1 MESFIK
7 LQIDTKNSIEKGR
20 TNYKKS
26 PKDRLTQ
33 SYLETRLESL
43 ERQWKSFLE
52 YHKKIIE
59 IATDSSHNYFKTEMF
74 DTTEEFYINYKSE
87 LKEHISQVKNI
98 NQVSE
103 KMQITKIYNNVKL
116 PKVTIPTFSGK
127 YTEWTSFRDMFL
139 SLIHKN
145 DTIDDVQKLHYLKGH
160 LSGEA
165 EHLLRHTPVTAA
177 NYQECWQMLNKRYD
191 NKRYLCNSILTRLIN
206 QPNVSVSSTAIK
218 ELLDSTVDCLHGLST
233 LGIDTDSWD
242 AIVIYIISAKLDSES
257 RKLWESKIS
266 TNEELPTFDEFK
278 IFLESR
284 FRSLEYL
291 DTPTTSKQKSTV
303 TKPKVLHAVSSK
315 NYTSVNISCPLCKQP
330 HKLSHC
336 KQFGKEDYQTRS
348 EFVRT
353 HGLCYNCLGAN
364 HSIKFCRVTTSCQVC
379 NRKHH
384 SLLHPK
390 GFSSSASPQG
400 LSGEASAIKAAVST
414 LSAAS
419 DSVQESDVINVTT
432 HFSKRAVPNQV
443 LLATALVEAQ
453 TKNGA
458 NHLLRVLL
466 DQGSQ
471 ASFITESAVQLL
483 GLKKLPARGVI
494 SGIGGDES
502 AVASKFI
509 VFVNIKSRH
518 DPNFIYQ
525 VRAFVLGTITTLI
538 PGEKISVPTWPE
550 LDSLTLA
557 DPEYHTPNKIDVLL
571 GAEVYG
577 QVLREG
583 LIKHS
588 PGSLIAQNTCLGW
601 ILSGATRTLDFESNS
616 AHCHQVFISMH
627 SQISDNEMLKRFWE
641 IESDARYGKERILTQ
656 EEQLCEEFYNRTT
669 QRDSTGRYVVK
680 LPFKDADPP
689 CKYGHT
695 REIALKR
702 FQLLE
707 RRFKKDPEIKKK
719 YTDVI
724 QEYLDLG
731 HMEEIPPENDKE
743 RAEAVYLPHHAVVR
757 EDKATTKV
765 RVVFD
770 ASCKGVNGVSL
781 NDSLMV
787 GPTIQPDLRH
797 LVMRWRLH
805 PIVLCADIVKMYRQV
820 IVAPENRNF
829 QRLLWRCDPESEIKD
844 YKLLR
849 VTFGTACAPYLA
861 VKTLQQLAHDE
872 GDEFPLVSEKLKED
886 YYVDDFM
893 SGCQTVEEGIRIY
906 KEMKGL
912 VAKGGFELQKWMTN
926 NKDLSREIK
935 EDRSIQ
941 KVESV
946 EIKMDEVMK
955 ILGISWDRELDSFKY
970 TVTFP
975 PQPGSVTKRKVISEI
990 ARLFDPL
997 GWVAPCVI
1005 TAKILI
1011 QKLWLAGID
1020 WDDSLPEELLK
1031 EWKNYQADLL
1041 HLPQIV
1047 IPRWVETR
1055 SKAVMELQGFCDAS
1069 NKAYAAVVY
1078 LRVIEEDCD
1087 VKVHLVTAKTKVAP
1101 TKQLSIPR
1109 LELMGAVILAKLI
1122 TEVAETL
1129 GIERENIHCW
1139 TDSTI
1144 VLAWLSGHPSRW
1156 TTFVGNRV
1164 SEILTLLENTQWAH
1178 VRSACNPADIASR
1191 GVTPSELSQS
1201 SLWFHGPSW
1210 LTNKTINYTKPKLI
1224 TTELEK
1230 RLVKAHV
1237 TTCQDDKLWT
1247 KFSSIQKLVRVV
1259 AYCRRFLTSN
1269 KKRTTYLTSEEI
1281 AKALEIC
1288 IKKFQQQAYSEEI
1301 EDIKKKG
1308 SVSKKSKLKALCP
1321 TIDSEG
1327 ILRVGGRI
1335 ENAQIS
1341 ENMRHPIII
1350 PQQSHLAWLLV
1361 DEAHKKTLHGGPT
1374 LLLSYLRTKYW
1385 IISAKNLV
1393 KLYVRKCVV
1402 CIRHS
1407 ANFKNQFMGQ
1417 LPTCRVTPAR
1427 AFLHSGVD
1435 FAGPINIRVSK
1446 GRGNRSYK
1454 GYICLFVCM
1463 VTKAVHLEAIS
1474 DLTSQAFIAGYKRF
1488 VARRGHCSDIWSDN
1502 GKNFVG
1508 ASRELKCL
1516 FIAEQSSVASE
1527 IRDWFSSSSVN
1538 WHFIPPHAPNFGGL
1552 WEAGIKSTKFHLK
1565 RIIGESTLT
1574 YEEMS
1579 TLLAQIEACLNSRPI
1594 SQTSQNPNDPIPL
1607 TPGHFLIGE
1616 PLVLVPDRNYERSNI
1631 GTLKRWQYLQR
1642 LTQDFWRRWSQEYLT
1657 SMVHRYKWS
1666 QREPEPKIGDIA
1678 LVKEDNLPPGKW
1690 LLGKILMKHP
1700 GTDGITRVVT
1710 LKCKDSVIKRPT
1722 CKLCILPVT
1731 D

>member
-1 MESFIK
+1 M
-7 LQIDTKNSIEKGR
+7 L
-20 TNYKKS
+20 
-26 PKDRLTQ
+26 
-33 SYLETRLESL
+33 
-43 ERQWKSFLE
+43 
-52 YHKKIIE
+52 
-59 IATDSSHNYFKTEMF
+59 A
-74 DTTEEFYINYKSE
+74 
-87 LKEHISQVKNI
+87 
-98 NQVSE
+98 
-103 KMQITKIYNNVKL
+103 NVK
-116 PKVTIPTFSGK
+116 
-127 YTEWTSFRDMFL
+127 
-139 SLIHKN
+139 
-145 DTIDDVQKLHYLKGH
+145 
-160 LSGEA
+160 
-165 EHLLRHTPVTAA
+165 
-177 NYQECWQMLNKRYD
+177 
-191 NKRYLCNSILTRLIN
+191 
-206 QPNVSVSSTAIK
+206 
-218 ELLDSTVDCLHGLST
+218 
-233 LGIDTDSWD
+233 
-242 AIVIYIISAKLDSES
+242 
-257 RKLWESKIS
+257 
-266 TNEELPTFDEFK
+266 
-278 IFLESR
+278 
-284 FRSLEYL
+284 
-291 DTPTTSKQKSTV
+291 
-303 TKPKVLHAVSSK
+303 
-315 NYTSVNISCPLCKQP
+315 
-330 HKLSHC
+330 
-336 KQFGKEDYQTRS
+336 QT
-348 EFVRT
+348 
-353 HGLCYNCLGAN
+353 
-364 HSIKFCRVTTSCQVC
+364 
-379 NRKHH
+379 
-384 SLLHPK
+384 

-400 LSGEASAIKAAVST
+400 LSGETSAIKAAVST

-419 DSVQESDVINVTT
+419 DSVQESDVIKVTT

-509 VFVNIKSRH
+509 VFVTIKSRH

-616 AHCHQVFISMH
+616 AHCHQGFISMH
-627 SQISDNEMLKRFWE
+627 SQISENEMLKRFWE
-641 IESDARYGKERILTQ
+641 IESDARYVKERILTQ

-731 HMEEIPPENDKE
+731 HMEEILPENDKE

-872 GDEFPLVSEKLKED
+872 GDDFPLVSEKLKED

-906 KEMKGL
+906 KDMKGL
-912 VAKGGFELQKWMTN
+912 VARGGFELQKWMTN

-955 ILGISWDRELDSFKY
+955 ILGISWDRERDSFKY

-997 GWVAPCVI
+997 GWVAPCVV

-1020 WDDSLPEELLK
+1020 WDGSLPEELLK

-1047 IPRWVETR
+1047 IPRWFETR

-1122 TEVAETL
+1122 TEVAEIL
-1129 GIERENIHCW
+1129 GIEKENIHCW

-1191 GVTPSELSQS
+1191 GVTPTELSQS

-1210 LTNKTINYTKPKLI
+1210 LANETINYTKPKLI
-1224 TTELEK
+1224 STELEK
-1230 RLVKAHV
+1230 RSVKAHV
-1237 TTCQDDKLWT
+1237 STCQDDKLWT
-1247 KFSSIQKLVRVV
+1247 KFSSLQRLVRVV
-1259 AYCRRFLTSN
+1259 AYCRRVLASN

-1308 SVSKKSKLKALCP
+1308 S
-1321 TIDSEG
+1321 
-1327 ILRVGGRI
+1327 
-1335 ENAQIS
+1335 
-1341 ENMRHPIII
+1341 
-1350 PQQSHLAWLLV
+1350 
-1361 DEAHKKTLHGGPT
+1361 
-1374 LLLSYLRTKYW
+1374 
-1385 IISAKNLV
+1385 
-1393 KLYVRKCVV
+1393 
-1402 CIRHS
+1402 
-1407 ANFKNQFMGQ
+1407 
-1417 LPTCRVTPAR
+1417 
-1427 AFLHSGVD
+1427 
-1435 FAGPINIRVSK
+1435 
-1446 GRGNRSYK
+1446 
-1454 GYICLFVCM
+1454 
-1463 VTKAVHLEAIS
+1463 AVHLEAIS

-1516 FIAEQSSVASE
+1516 FNAELSSVASE
-1527 IRDWFSSSSVN
+1527 IKDWCSSSSVK

-1594 SQTSQNPNDPIPL
+1594 SQISQNPNDPIPL

-1657 SMVHRYKWS
+1657 TMVHRYKWS
-1666 QREPEPKIGDIA
+1666 QREPEPKIGDIVI
-1678 LVKEDNLPPGKW
+1678 VKEDNLPPGKW